1 MIIWSYIKSIYSI
14 IDIQYSILDKIKKTI
29 DTEKFDKAKI
39 FIDTDYKLPVDITLK
54 NVLKNIN
61 NFYPQIFLEKALFVK

>member
-14 IDIQYSILDKIKKTI
+14 TDIQYSILDKIKKTI
-29 DTEKFDKAKI
+29 DTEKIDKTKI